1 MNCPLRWTFLGT
13 LHYNS
18 ITLGL
23 NMQLLNELLEV
34 LSEASKA
41 QRAWNGKL
49 KKVDALMAWL
59 YDKDILTKAEKAQK
73 DKIFYAYYRFY
84 NDGDIPKA
92 LQLKGF
98 HMIKRKTG
106 PKAYDYT
113 RDPSHGT
120 EEALEEYLDK
130 FIKSILTKYLPKI
143 DRTDFRLD
151 KAIKDLETVIKIC
164 GQYDPH
170 GILTY
175 WIKTVKM
182 DPESNPKLEALV
194 AKLQKQYDS
203 IKAAADKASPKTSNT
218 TMSYRKEK
226 MKEES
231 TWNDAM
237 EKQWVTLTETMD
249 EITEFLKN
257 IQEGIKKLKQSR
269 LVGAEE
275 KSDEKA

>member
-1 MNCPLRWTFLGT
+1 MRLIKQSHWSTNTFPSGSLGNASLEDVFETYVFFFFSDSKHVILEWLQVFNTYPLSC
-13 LHYNS
+13 Y
-18 ITLGL
+18 
-23 NMQLLNELLEV
+23 
-34 LSEASKA
+34 
-41 QRAWNGKL
+41 
-49 KKVDALMAWL
+49 
-59 YDKDILTKAEKAQK
+59 
-73 DKIFYAYYRFY
+73 
-84 NDGDIPKA
+84 
-92 LQLKGF
+92 
-98 HMIKRKTG
+98 
-106 PKAYDYT
+106 
-113 RDPSHGT
+113 HGT

-194 AKLQKQYDS
+194 TKLQKQYDS
-203 IKAAADKASPKTSNT
+203 LKAAADKASPKTSNT

-231 TWNDAM
+231 TWDAAM
-237 EKQWVTLTETMD
+237 EKQWVALVETMD